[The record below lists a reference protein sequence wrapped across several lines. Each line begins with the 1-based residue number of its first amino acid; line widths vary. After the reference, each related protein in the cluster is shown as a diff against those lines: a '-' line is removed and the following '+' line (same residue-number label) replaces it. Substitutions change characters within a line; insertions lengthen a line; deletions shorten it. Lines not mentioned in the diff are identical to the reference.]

1 MALVIS
7 SKRCMRKTFPWF
19 GAILNAKRSRAPL
32 QRLEVLEVI
41 RPTPRSRPPLSE
53 SAKPKLMHPQPQQM
67 SQPPQALLAQMP
79 RTLMPQPHHFWYP
92 NHQHPKQEHD
102 HSWSLRHRPLQK
114 QQPQESLRRLQAP
127 VARMPLGVGI
137 VITMVHAENGVSGV
151 GLGITVTRPAA
162 VGSFGTVR
170 ETMIFFCSIAQDVAW

>member
-1 MALVIS
+1 M
-7 SKRCMRKTFPWF
+7 MT
-19 GAILNAKRSRAPL
+19 
-32 QRLEVLEVI
+32 
-41 RPTPRSRPPLSE
+41 
-53 SAKPKLMHPQPQQM
+53 
-67 SQPPQALLAQMP
+67 QPPQALLAQTP
-79 RTLMPQPHHFWYP
+79 RTLMPLLTPTTHHFWHL

-162 VGSFGTVR
+162 VGSIGTAGR
-170 ETMIFFCSIAQDVAW
+170 R